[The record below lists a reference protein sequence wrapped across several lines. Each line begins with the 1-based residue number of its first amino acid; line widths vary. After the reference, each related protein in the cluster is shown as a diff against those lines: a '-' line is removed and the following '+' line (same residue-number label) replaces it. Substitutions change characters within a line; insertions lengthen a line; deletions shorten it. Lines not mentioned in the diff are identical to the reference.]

1 MAPELRFVGSMKRCV
16 MTSELGLT
24 SECTAYAVHVV
35 TYEFA
40 VVEYGA
46 DLCNSVFGVGR
57 LDYRAGR
64 LALFLCH
71 VYRSVC

>member
-1 MAPELRFVGSMKRCV
+1 MKRCV

-40 VVEYGA
+40 VVEYRADFGNSIFGIGRVGHGA
-46 DLCNSVFGVGR
+46 GS
-57 LDYRAGR
+57 
-64 LALFLCH
+64 LALILCH
-71 VYRSVC
+71 VYRSIC